1 MINECSIFDKVDMT
15 GFLYNLQPEVTHDK
29 DGKIHQRSN
38 RKYENKNNTCYVSK
52 KKKKIKSK
60 IKNQNTEIHG
70 RACFNAKEN
79 HNCVQNWKF
88 QDICKWW
95 WIRLN
100 SVVSIDLKTMAQTY
114 LCSVCHSPLN
124 IDNTV
129 AWCEK
134 LSNASS
140 QSQIQMQR

>member
-1 MINECSIFDKVDMT
+1 MNVPYLTKLIWQASFTTYNQKWHMTRMEKFTKDKI
-15 GFLYNLQPEVTHDK
+15 GRK
-29 DGKIHQRSN
+29 KIKTIHATIP
-38 RKYENKNNTCYVSK
+38 KKN
-52 KKKKIKSK
+52 KIKSK

-79 HNCVQNWKF
+79 LSCVQKWKF